1 MAKKKSVPSKPASV
15 KTKVVA
21 KASVSQS
28 RKAPT
33 LGRAAKV
40 APKTKTKIKA
50 KAAVKATAP
59 KAKKTPVKVV
69 KAVKAVKTV
78 KAVKPVVVKAAKPVV
93 VKAVKPAPFSAPKAG
108 KAKALPAETKSGKN
122 HAVELTG
129 PFVIQTETGAV
140 DLTKCK
146 SGLLKSD
153 LNAFR
158 KSLLEKRQE
167 ILGDVGSMES
177 EAFKGGDNLS
187 NAPIHMA
194 DVGSDSFEQEF
205 TLGLI
210 ESERQL
216 LRDIHDALK
225 RIEDGIYG
233 ICLGTG
239 KPIGKVRLE
248 ATPWA
253 KFCIEHAQNI
263 EKRSSGIPKI
273 TRTAYRSIS
282 EE

>member
-1 MAKKKSVPSKPASV
+1 MAKKKSVPSKQASV

-21 KASVSQS
+21 KAAASQS

-33 LGRAAKV
+33 LRRTAKV
-40 APKTKTKIKA
+40 APKAKNKVKA
-50 KAAVKATAP
+50 KVAVKVVAP
-59 KAKKTPVKVV
+59 KVKKTP
-69 KAVKAVKTV
+69 VKAVKTV
-78 KAVKPVVVKAAKPVV
+78 KAVKPAAIKVTKPVVVKAAKP
-93 VKAVKPAPFSAPKAG
+93 APLSAPKVG
-108 KAKALPAETKSGKN
+108 KTKVTPVETKSGKA

-253 KFCIEHAQNI
+253 KFCIEHAQSM